1 MIFLR
6 RIALFSLLLTLPG
19 VSAAQFSGAPEF
31 IDEMVTRHHFKRVE
45 LEQVFE
51 RARYRQS
58 IIDAISVPNMAK
70 PWPEYRAAF
79 VNAKRI
85 SSGQRFWQR
94 YNLALKRAEKHYG
107 VPAEIIVA
115 IIGVETLY
123 GSNAGNFRTLDALT
137 TLAFEY
143 PRRASFF
150 RGELEQYLLL
160 AREQEFNLLA
170 VQGSYAGALGI
181 PQFMPGS
188 YRKYAVDFNGDG
200 KIDLLHTPEDAIG
213 SVAHYLKEYGWK
225 KGEPIAV
232 RASVSDAQCLGEI
245 ESARSLAEWRAVDV
259 TPLAHKDISDDK
271 RALLLDFTVP
281 DGKEFWL
288 GFDNFYAITRYNNS
302 YYYAMS
308 VYQLADALRIAKV
321 NHR

>member
-1 MIFLR
+1 MIFSY
-6 RIALFSLLLTLPG
+6 RIALLSLLLTLPG
-19 VSAAQFSGAPEF
+19 VSAAQFSGVPEF
-31 IDEMVTRHHFKRVE
+31 IDEMVAKHHFKRAE
-45 LEQVFE
+45 LEQVFA
-51 RARYRQS
+51 RARYRQP
-58 IIDAISVPNMAK
+58 IIDAISVPNMAR
-70 PWPEYRAAF
+70 PWPEYRASF
-79 VNAKRI
+79 VNARRI
-85 SSGQRFWQR
+85 SAGKKFWQQHR
-94 YNLALKRAEKHYG
+94 LALRRAERRYG
-107 VPAEIIVA
+107 VPAEIIAAV
-115 IIGVETLY
+115 IGVETIY
-123 GSNAGNFRTLDALT
+123 GGNTGNFRTLDALT

-160 AREQEFNLLA
+160 AREQDFNLLA

-200 KIDLLHTPEDAIG
+200 KIDLLRTPEDAIG

-232 RASVSDAQCLGEI
+232 RARVSDEQCPGEI
-245 ESARSLAEWRAVDV
+245 ESARSLSEWREIGVEPV
-259 TPLAHKDISDDK
+259 AHQTLHGDK
-271 RALLLDFTVP
+271 SALLLDFTVP

-308 VYQLADALRIAKV
+308 VYQLAEALRVTKV
-321 NHR
+321 PR